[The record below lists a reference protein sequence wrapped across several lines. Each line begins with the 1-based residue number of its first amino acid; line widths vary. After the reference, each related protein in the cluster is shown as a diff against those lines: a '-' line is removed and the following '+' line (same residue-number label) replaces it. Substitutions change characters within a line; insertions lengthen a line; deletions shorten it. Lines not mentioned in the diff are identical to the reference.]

1 MSEAFDNAYRASESR
16 MDLQFIP
23 KTKQEIL
30 DLCALHPE
38 NPVAKDLLAAVMPYG
53 DGHIHYVLPISIQ
66 AVQDNRTVRMMYRMA
81 PIGNPFTGRVEYKR
95 VQCLELGPSLDEK
108 EARE

>member
-1 MSEAFDNAYRASESR
+1 MRAFDNAYRASESR
-16 MDLQFIP
+16 MDLRFLP

-38 NPVAKDLLAAVMPYG
+38 NPVARDLVAAVAPYG

-66 AVQDNRTVRMMYRMA
+66 AVQENREVRLVYRMA
-81 PIGNPFTGRVEYKR
+81 PVRNPATGEEEYKR
-95 VQCLELGPSLDEK
+95 VQCLELGPSLDAK
-108 EARE
+108 EGEND